1 MSLKLAVIGDPIA
14 HSSSPRIQG
23 EFLRLAGITGEYRA
37 HHIRTAEL
45 EEFVR
50 FARRELDGFNI
61 TIPHKRNILPF
72 LDELDPYAAR
82 CGAVNTVCV
91 REGRLIGYNT
101 DGDGIRAALQR
112 MGVDFPGNRIALLGA
127 GGAAQSISC
136 KALECGAEKLRIFCR
151 NPVRGA
157 ELAAGDPRAEV
168 LPFSALAADNCGSW
182 ADAAVSFFVGL
193 TLYLAVRGA
202 SLAGFN
208 GVISNLVSSF
218 VISFLTIFA
227 VSHHLGDSMEM
238 IVIGNIMPLIPGTGL
253 TNALRDMISGDT
265 IAGILRFCEACI
277 MAFAIAAG
285 YILASM
291 ALGGIGL

>member
-1 MSLKLAVIGDPIA
+1 MEDRQILSSALDIGEQLLVNGAEVYRVEECIR
-14 HSSSPRIQG
+14 RIC
-23 EFLRLAGITGEYRA
+23 
-37 HHIRTAEL
+37 TAYG
-45 EEFVR
+45 
-50 FARRELDGFNI
+50 ARRVDVFTI
-61 TIPHKRNILPF
+61 TSSI
-72 LDELDPYAAR
+72 
-82 CGAVNTVCV
+82 AVTIETASGEALTQTRRIHACKTDLNRVDLLNGLS
-91 REGRLIGYNT
+91 REMCRTTMDYET
-101 DGDGIRAALQR
+101 FR
-112 MGVDFPGNRIALLGA
+112 
-127 GGAAQSISC
+127 
-136 KALECGAEKLRIFCR
+136 EKLQAIEKSPIFPERLQFLTYGCTT
-151 NPVRGA
+151 
-157 ELAAGDPRAEV
+157 AAFTVFFG
-168 LPFSALAADNCGSW
+168 GSW